1 MRNDYGCDDMAW
13 LIESSDRP
21 DTVRVAAH
29 GKVYHLPVAR
39 FDNRK
44 DLTTFVRGDRA
55 KWRPEDVRA
64 LHDGLAGALRK
75 LAPS

>member
-1 MRNDYGCDDMAW
+1 M
-13 LIESSDRP
+13 
-21 DTVRVAAH
+21 RVAAH

>member
-13 LIESSDRP
+13 LIEHSDRP
-21 DTVRVAAH
+21 GTVRVEAH

-55 KWRPEDVRA
+55 SWGAADVAA
-64 LHDGLAGALRK
+64 LHAGLSAALK
-75 LAPS
+75 SLAPR